1 MCVLQVDRIAGVF
14 ESDTS
19 QHDLNTGDYSAE
31 DRSIH
36 ILIPRETLSTYVLSN
51 SPLDL
56 EKDVGG
62 LAISS

>member
-36 ILIPRETLSTYVLSN
+36 ILIP
-51 SPLDL
+51 
-56 EKDVGG
+56 EKLYLLTFFQTVH
-62 LAISS
+62 LT